1 MIGAFSF
8 LNLKIAEI
16 VKRLDK
22 FGQLWLVGL
31 ITISGSFKN
40 TSKQKIKLPDIVVC
54 PVSKSYQFFLT
65 ISAIFKSKKLNA
77 PIMHSADL

>member
-40 TSKQKIKLPDIVVC
+40 TSKQKIKLPDIVWFVL
-54 PVSKSYQFFLT
+54 SARATQFFDNFGSFQ
-65 ISAIFKSKKLNA
+65 IKKN
-77 PIMHSADL
+77 

>member
-54 PVSKSYQFFLT
+54 PARAAQILAAGRQKFL
-65 ISAIFKSKKLNA
+65 K
-77 PIMHSADL
+77 